1 MPTLNS
7 GGTSTSTAN
16 NLRRG
21 PRMAPEHLAEAER
34 LIRNGADLGAVCE
47 ALGVTRRTLERC
59 WRAEHGASPA
69 RWRREHA
76 PRAAV
81 AGASPVVAFRFARW
95 AELAA
100 VASAVGVTPEQWARA
115 ALEAV
120 LDTRLAE
127 TL

>member
-1 MPTLNS
+1 MK
-7 GGTSTSTAN
+7 
-16 NLRRG
+16 
-21 PRMAPEHLAEAER
+21 PELVAEAER
-34 LIRNGADLGAVCE
+34 LIREGADLGAVCE

-76 PRAAV
+76 PRTKGV
-81 AGASPVVAFRFARW
+81 GSPVVAFRFARW

-100 VASAVGVTPEQWARA
+100 VAESVGVTPERWARA

-120 LDTRLAE
+120 LDTRLVKP
-127 TL
+127 L